1 VNFGDNV
8 PRHPTQLYESAFML
22 LMFVYME
29 KVKNRADLAPGR
41 LFDVLMTSYFT
52 FRFFIEF
59 IRVEKTA
66 FWGLTVFQLISLA
79 VIIYLNRELLLNSV
93 RKQKAYA

>member
-1 VNFGDNV
+1 MNFGDNI
-8 PRHPTQLYESAFML
+8 PRHPTQLYESVFML
-22 LMFVYME
+22 FMFFYLE
-29 KVKNRADLAPGR
+29 KVKNRAGIAPGR
-41 LFDVLMTSYFT
+41 LFDVLMMSYFI

-59 IRVEKTA
+59 IRVEKPA

-79 VIIYLNRELLLNSV
+79 VIIYLNRGLLLNSV

>member
-1 VNFGDNV
+1 
-8 PRHPTQLYESAFML
+8 ML
-22 LMFVYME
+22 
-29 KVKNRADLAPGR
+29 
-41 LFDVLMTSYFT
+41 SYFT

-59 IRVEKTA
+59 IRVEKPA

-79 VIIYLNRELLLNSV
+79 VIIYLNRGLLLNSV